1 MESVTVAIRGQGN
14 KRISI
19 RTSALEEKATA
30 CQMLQ
35 SYAADL
41 KEGFLPYVQDVAGV
55 LVPLIKFQ
63 YMDEV
68 RAPLNGRYM
77 DVTWTL
83 HGRGARPV
91 VARVTEA
98 TASRFRYAGRGA
110 R

>member
-41 KEGFLPYVQDVAGV
+41 KEGFLPYVQEVAQV

-68 RAPLNGRYM
+68 R
-77 DVTWTL
+77 
-83 HGRGARPV
+83 
-91 VARVTEA
+91 
-98 TASRFRYAGRGA
+98 TASMCAMPELLQSVILATNAGQPGA
-110 R
+110 SPQLVAQLKDFMLPAI